1 MAVRRRRRYT
11 RRQSAAG
18 EAGLELYHLRDPL
31 RGEQRFRAWRR
42 HAMQTLAVLMALVLV
57 CAIGL
62 ALLDANDRPFTDKLF
77 EGLWNG
83 VNLLSTLGDFTSFN
97 TAQKRYMVVMVMIA
111 VLVGG
116 VAVTNLTG
124 LLSSEDVMIYRENR
138 AMTKALANLK
148 DHVIVVGFDAVGQLV
163 AERLREAGDTVV
175 VVTAVDAFA
184 ALATS
189 RKFFTVSGSA
199 GTDDAVLAGAR
210 VDTARALVVA
220 TNDPD
225 KNLVITLTAHAAN
238 PKIAIA
244 VYGDSGSRKAL
255 LERAGAS
262 IVVTAD
268 DIIARALVQ
277 RLPGRD
283 GQPVGPVAPQV

>member
-1 MAVRRRRRYT
+1 M
-11 RRQSAAG
+11 
-18 EAGLELYHLRDPL
+18 ELYRLRDPL

-42 HAMQTLAVLMALVLV
+42 HALLTLAVLMALVLA
-57 CAIGL
+57 CAVGL
-62 ALLDANDRPFTDKLF
+62 ALLDATDRPLTDKLF

-83 VNLLSTLGDFTSFN
+83 VNLLSTLGNFTSFN
-97 TAQKRYMVVMVMIA
+97 PAQKRYMIVMVMVA
-111 VLVGG
+111 VVVGG
-116 VAVTNLTG
+116 VAITNLTG
-124 LLSSEDVMIYRENR
+124 LLSSEDVIIYRENR
-138 AMTKALANLK
+138 AMTKALANLAN
-148 DHVIVVGFDAVGQLV
+148 HVIVVGFDAVGQLV

-175 VVTAVDAFA
+175 VVTAVENFA

-189 RKFFTVSGSA
+189 KKFFTVSGSA
-199 GTDDAVLAGAR
+199 GTDDTVLAAAR

-238 PKIAIA
+238 PGITIA
-244 VYGDSGSRKAL
+244 VYGESGSRKAL

-268 DIIARALVQ
+268 EIIAKALVS
-277 RLPGRD
+277 RLSAREPAKAAGD
-283 GQPVGPVAPQV
+283 TAP

>member
-1 MAVRRRRRYT
+1 MAVRRGPGYT
-11 RRQSAAG
+11 RSRLSAR
-18 EAGLELYHLRDPL
+18 EPGLELYRLRDPL
-31 RGEQRFRAWRR
+31 RGEQRFRAWRK
-42 HAMQTLAVLMALVLV
+42 HALQTLAVLLALILV
-57 CAIGL
+57 CAVGL
-62 ALLDANDRPFTDKLF
+62 ALLDESGRPLTERLL

-83 VNLLSTLGDFTSFN
+83 VNLLSTLGDFTAFN
-97 TAQKRYMVVMVMIA
+97 TAQKRYMIVMVMIA

-116 VAVTNLTG
+116 VAITNLTG

-163 AERLREAGDTVV
+163 AERLREAGDTVI
-175 VVTAVDAFA
+175 VVTAVDTFA

-189 RKFFTVSGSA
+189 RKFFTVSGNA
-199 GTDDAVLAGAR
+199 GTDDSVLAAAR

-244 VYGDSGSRKAL
+244 VYGESGSRKAL
-255 LERAGAS
+255 LERAGAT
-262 IVVTAD
+262 IVITAD
-268 DIIARALVQ
+268 DIIAKALVS
-277 RLPGRD
+277 RL
-283 GQPVGPVAPQV
+283 VANKAG

>member
-1 MAVRRRRRYT
+1 LAI
-11 RRQSAAG
+11 
-18 EAGLELYHLRDPL
+18 YHLRDPL

-42 HAMQTLAVLMALVLV
+42 RALQTLAVLLALVLV
-57 CAIGL
+57 CAAGL
-62 ALLDANDRPFTDKLF
+62 ALLDGSDRSAEQKFF

-83 VNLLSTLGDFTSFN
+83 VNLLSTLGDFSSFN
-97 TAQKRYMVVMVMIA
+97 PAQRRYMVIMVMIA

-116 VAVTNLTG
+116 VAITNMTG

-138 AMTKALANLK
+138 AMTKALATLK

-163 AERLREAGDTVV
+163 ADRLREGGDTVV
-175 VVTAVDAFA
+175 VVTAVDTFA
-184 ALATS
+184 TLATS
-189 RKFFTVSGSA
+189 RKFYTISGNA
-199 GTDDAVLAGAR
+199 GTDESVLAAAR

-238 PKIAIA
+238 PRLAIA
-244 VYGDSGSRKAL
+244 VYGESGSRKAL
-255 LERAGAS
+255 LEKAGAS

-268 DIIARALVQ
+268 DIIAKALVQ
-277 RLPGRD
+277 RLPERAGRPGD
-283 GQPVGPVAPQV
+283 AA